1 MPPTRCKAHV
11 VTSLLFQAESEDS
24 FNQSCFFPFFF
35 FSFVGEERDQKVP
48 TAVCSKAA
56 SKDIFIEG
64 KERVHKLVLLSYLFD
79 STNQEYGLGVGFVF
93 CSNIPTLGTASI
105 TIKTHMQITI
115 S

>member
-1 MPPTRCKAHV
+1 M
-11 VTSLLFQAESEDS
+11 
-24 FNQSCFFPFFF
+24 
-35 FSFVGEERDQKVP
+35 GEERDQKVP